1 MKYSTFRTLTLGLA
15 VAGTLF
21 VGNVHAQKDAHGL
34 EAKTLCTLKSNGRY
48 LALTGFDDA
57 AGWGHFGGP
66 NGGNGR
72 IYLERVADD
81 KVIIGG
87 QGLFI
92 TGIADGSI
100 PTSGPKSEAIEFTV
114 TGNTAD
120 GLYFEHDG
128 IYLARPNNDIN
139 GSLTKAKWEFN
150 VFGDNGYKA
159 QLDDGQK
166 INVGADRYS
175 VLMFPFAVSAPD
187 GKFVYK
193 YEADYDG
200 APDGSYVFVGTNT
213 LPAGEPG
220 FYKTTSDDGDMRL
233 NIEFTDA
240 DKTAIA
246 DYIDQPRTVAGIMT
260 GFYSRPGINSNGADF
275 LFGVKDGKPGF
286 YKDLANESNANNV
299 SNGAYKKDQTNIAYI
314 KADGEIPYYTL
325 TFDEENN
332 IIVMKVAPRTDA
344 IIGDCVALVEQLK
357 RMKENVGTEEGQYD
371 VTRPKLGAD
380 WAVWTSLD
388 SYDEPT
394 DDYYVENNDEDIL
407 NAWKARLEAIVEKVK
422 SCYVERSLGLSDVNI
437 FTLQWNGAGRY
448 SGINGGG
455 KWENPS
461 DFGTPNGGNGRIALV
476 QKEANLYYISSQGL
490 FLKITADGQRVTAV
504 DRDDATAFVTVR
516 SSENGLTFMSE
527 DGWYL
532 TGSQFVPSRTEPT
545 QDYKINTF
553 ANYANI
559 SVADGATELN
569 GIYYSSIV
577 MPYKVMKPANEAYHT
592 FVFTKN
598 GDGIVAED
606 VDVVP
611 AGVPFLYVG
620 PSKGDEARM
629 PVPQENQEYVETIS
643 DEHVLDG
650 FLARIEGDEKDELVP
665 TIYTLSVKDG
675 KIGYFLGG
683 DFTENTPSN
692 RGYISQTTATEL
704 NGGQFEL
711 VYTAETG
718 TLEVV
723 ISNPVAVAID
733 EAIAKFMEL
742 NEVVTEATVTD
753 KERYEYVFTDEDNAL
768 LDGGYDEVE
777 AYAGKTIEEIEELK
791 AQFQTL
797 IDAIR
802 ASRTTGLKDVN
813 IVTLQWNGA
822 GRYTGLNGRTS
833 WTSPSDF
840 GEPNGPNGRIGIVRK
855 DNGYVIVSQGVFYKI
870 MEDGTKGDAV
880 SEDDATQFTV
890 TGCVED
896 GLTFEYDGRFL
907 TGSQLDVTDEKPV
920 QSYKVN
926 TFGIDAQRY
935 AKAYVDLVQVDD
947 VYMAAVTVPYKVM
960 RSESEGCHTYVVRW
974 VDDTVVTEEVDT
986 VDAGVPFIYVSPTN
1000 DDNAKRLVI
1009 PQDNQSYAAVPDE
1022 ETLLSGMYL
1031 ESEMENAYV
1040 FGTEIDV
1047 RIEGEDDN
1055 AEYVTTTVGGFFLN
1069 ENWKGGTN
1077 VAYISG
1083 DTADRLKAAK
1093 FVFADGML
1101 RVFDAEGNDV
1111 LGITEIPVSHSG
1123 GRTGIYTL
1131 SGVRVD
1137 NPVKGR
1143 IYIVNGKK
1151 MVIK

>member
-1 MKYSTFRTLTLGLA
+1 MKYSNFRPLTLGMALA
-15 VAGTLF
+15 GAVF
-21 VGNVHAQKDAHGL
+21 VGNVHAQKDVHGL
-34 EAKTLCTLKSNGRY
+34 ETKTLCTLKSNGRY

-92 TGIADGSI
+92 TAIADGVK
-100 PTSGPKSEAIEFTV
+100 PVAGPKSEAIEFTV
-114 TGNTAD
+114 TGNTAE

-128 IYLARPNNDIN
+128 IYLARPQNEIT
-139 GSLTKAKWEFN
+139 GSVTKAKWEFN

-187 GKFVYK
+187 GKYVYK
-193 YEADYDG
+193 YESDYEG
-200 APDGSYVFVGTNT
+200 VPEGSYVFVGTTT

-220 FYKTTSDDGDMRL
+220 FYKTASDDGDMRL

-240 DKTAIA
+240 DRTAVA
-246 DYIDQPRTVAGIMT
+246 DYIDQPKTVAGIIT

-275 LFGVKDGKPGF
+275 WLGVKDGKPGF
-286 YKDLANESNANNV
+286 YKNLVNEANANNV
-299 SNGAYKKDQTNIAYI
+299 SSGAYKKDQTNIAYI
-314 KADGEIPYYTL
+314 KADGDIPYYTL
-325 TFDEENN
+325 TFDEEKN
-332 IIVMKVAPRTDA
+332 IIILKTAPRTDA
-344 IIGDCVALVEQLK
+344 IINDCVAIVEQLK
-357 RMKENVGTEEGQYD
+357 KMKENVGTEEGQYD

-388 SYDEPT
+388 SYDEAT
-394 DDYYVENNDEDIL
+394 DDYYQENNDEGIL
-407 NAWKARLEAIVEKVK
+407 NAWKARLEALVEKVK
-422 SCYVERSLGLSDVNI
+422 ACYVERSLGLSAVNI

-476 QKEANLYYISSQGL
+476 QKEANRYYISSQGL
-490 FLKITADGQRVTAV
+490 FLKVTDDGRRVTAS
-504 DRDDATAFVTVR
+504 DKADATAFITVR

-532 TGSQFVPSRTEPT
+532 TGSQFVPSQAEPA

-569 GIYYSSIV
+569 GTYYSSIV
-577 MPYKVMKPANEAYHT
+577 MPYKVMKPADEAYHT
-592 FVFTKN
+592 FVFTKS
-598 GDGIVAED
+598 GDGIAAED

-629 PVPQENQEYVETIS
+629 PVPQENQEYVETVS
-643 DEHVLDG
+643 TEHVLDG
-650 FLARIEGDEKDELVP
+650 FLARIEGDEKNELVP

-683 DFTENTPSN
+683 DFTENTPAN
-692 RGYISQTTATEL
+692 RGYISPATAAEF

-711 VYTAETG
+711 VYSVEAG
-718 TLEVV
+718 TLDIV
-723 ISNPVAVAID
+723 ISNPVAVAIE
-733 EAIAKFMEL
+733 EAIAKFIEL
-742 NEVVTEATVTD
+742 NMVVTEATVTD
-753 KERYEYVFTDEDNAL
+753 KERYEYVFTDADNAL
-768 LDGGYDEVE
+768 LDGGYDDAD
-777 AYAGKTIEEIEELK
+777 AYAGKTVGEIEELK
-791 AQFQTL
+791 AAFQHL
-797 IDAIR
+797 IDAIK

-840 GEPNGPNGRIGIVRK
+840 GEPNGPNGRVGLIRK
-855 DNGYVIVSQGVFYKI
+855 ENGYVIASQGVFYKI
-870 MEDGTKGDAV
+870 MEDGTKGDAG
-880 SEDDATQFTV
+880 SEDDATQFSV
-890 TGCVED
+890 TGCIED
-896 GLTFEYDGRFL
+896 GLTFEYDGKFL
-907 TGSQLDVTDEKPV
+907 TGSQLDITVDRPS

-926 TFGIDAQRY
+926 TFGAGEQRY
-935 AKAYVDLVQVDD
+935 AKAYVELVGVDD
-947 VYMAAVTVPYKVM
+947 VYMAAVAVPYKVTAPDID
-960 RSESEGCHTYVVRW
+960 GCHTYLVKW
-974 VDDTVVTEEVDT
+974 VGDTVVTEEVDT
-986 VDAGVPFIYVSPTN
+986 VDAGVPFIYVSPT
-1000 DDNAKRLVI
+1000 DEDNAKRLII
-1009 PQDNQSYAAVPDE
+1009 PQDNQSYAAVPDA

-1031 ESEMENAYV
+1031 ETGVTDAYV
-1040 FGTEIDV
+1040 FGTDVDV
-1047 RIEGEDDN
+1047 RIEGEGDD
-1055 AEYVTTTVGGFFLN
+1055 AGYVTTTVGGFFLN
-1069 ENWKGGTN
+1069 ENWNGGTN
-1077 VAYISG
+1077 AAYISG
-1083 DTADRLKAAK
+1083 ETAELLNAAK
-1093 FVFADGML
+1093 FVFTDGIL
-1101 RVFDAEGNDV
+1101 HIFDAQGNDV
-1111 LGITEIPVSHSG
+1111 LGITEIPVSHSA
-1123 GRTGIYTL
+1123 GRNGMYTL

-1151 MVIK
+1151 MVVK